1 MYMYIYIYVYT
12 YVYMCVCVGG
22 MYIHLCTLTQ
32 VEGMMSSRQGLAQ
45 DASASAGT
53 ALLAAAAKVNN
64 NRNI

>member
-1 MYMYIYIYVYT
+1 
-12 YVYMCVCVGG
+12 